1 MCVSFK
7 QRSTLKSERKYK
19 TVIMAKEVKHNLSE
33 EYLSSLSDEERTRQ
47 MEEWT
52 ATEWGQ
58 YYCPNGTMT
67 LEEFRAELYKAV
79 DEMIQKKYGSDDI
92 DDIEE

>member
-1 MCVSFK
+1 MYVSFRQK
-7 QRSTLKSERKYK
+7 STLKSERKFK
-19 TVIMAKEVKHNLSE
+19 PVIMAKKVKHNLSE

-58 YYCPNGTMT
+58 YYSPNGTMT
-67 LEEFRAELYKAV
+67 SEEFRELGHKII
-79 DEMIQKKYGSDDI
+79 DEEYERLGWK
-92 DDIEE
+92 